1 MMRLLSKIRESLPFV
16 GEKKPSVTVVS
27 LYGAIAV
34 DARPGRGLSAN
45 GVEEGL
51 RKAFKDKSSKAVIL
65 AINSPGGAPA
75 QARMIMERARHL
87 AKDADVPV
95 ISYIEDVGA
104 SGGYMIALAGE
115 EIWADPFAIVGS
127 IGVVSAGFGFQE
139 AIEKIGVE
147 RRVYHAGDNKVRLDP
162 FRPENPEDTAKLERL
177 LGQTH
182 TLFIDMVRESRG
194 DRLNAPDETI
204 FSGDFFL
211 ADEGKTHGLVDEVG
225 DLRTL
230 IKDRYGEKTK
240 VRLISGKRG
249 GLFSALGASV
259 GHGVVNALR
268 TALREEDLRA
278 RLGL

>member
-1 MMRLLSKIRESLPFV
+1 MKRTMQKLRAFLPFL
-16 GEKKPSVTVVS
+16 GDPKPSVTVVS

-45 GVEEGL
+45 GVEDGL
-51 RKAFKDKSSKAVIL
+51 RKAFRDKDAKAVIL

-75 QARMIMERARHL
+75 QARMIMERVRHL
-87 AKDADVPV
+87 AKDAELPV

-139 AIEKIGVE
+139 AIGKLGIE
-147 RRVYHAGDNKVRLDP
+147 RRVHHAGDNKVRLDP
-162 FRPENPEDTAKLERL
+162 FRPEDPEDAAKLERL
-177 LGQTH
+177 LDQTH

-194 DRLNAPDETI
+194 ERITAPDATV

-211 ADEGKTHGLVDEVG
+211 AEEGKSHGLVDHVG

-230 IKDRYGEKTK
+230 IKDRWGEKTK
-240 VRLISGKRG
+240 VRLISGKRS
-249 GLFSALGASV
+249 GLFSALGASL
-259 GHGVVNALR
+259 GAGVVGAFR
-268 TALREEDLRA
+268 TALREESLRS